1 MRAAEQFNA
10 KVLSADVPL
19 DRRPANSAKK
29 SPKKSP
35 RSRSPTGGNDGI
47 AMGDLT
53 EVLLADEEGVTRGGL
68 ANESLRY
75 FAEVSRDHR
84 RDDHAGTIADRVGV
98 TRGGFAQAWNL
109 IIDGMRGGDLISN
122 RERSL
127 LSFRTWQA
135 RKRRRHHHGQHDPK
149 HNHHNQLE
157 HRVPPQ
163 QQGKEFSRHAYLP
176 VFVTA
181 GKLTDAFHVARLA
194 AGQCDGTPRRAR
206 EAEASLHATV
216 NYEMR
221 CRIVCG
227 GGEGM
232 AAIHSAMHRR

>member
-1 MRAAEQFNA
+1 
-10 KVLSADVPL
+10 
-19 DRRPANSAKK
+19 
-29 SPKKSP
+29 
-35 RSRSPTGGNDGI
+35 
-47 AMGDLT
+47 MGDLT

-84 RDDHAGTIADRVGV
+84 RDDQAGTIADRVGV

-109 IIDGMRGGDLISN
+109 IIDGMREGDLISN

-135 RKRRRHHHGQHDPK
+135 RNRRHHHSHHDQQH
-149 HNHHNQLE
+149 NYHHQLE
-157 HRVPPQ
+157 HHAPPP

-176 VFVTA
+176 IFVTA
-181 GKLTDAFHVARLA
+181 GKLTDAFHVAHLA
-194 AGQCDGTPRRAR
+194 AGQCDGTPRRTR

-216 NYEMR
+216 NHEMR
-221 CRIVCG
+221 CRIGCG
-227 GGEGM
+227 GGGGM
-232 AAIHSAMHRR
+232 TATHAATIHSMNHR